1 MEPVYPIVM
10 KIGGLA
16 AIGAA
21 IDFLMSRAEKKR
33 LNNWLAE
40 WWIRFDDVKWSNF
53 GKAEAELAIALLDR
67 YTGPRLWSWVRWR
80 FAFRIA
86 LVAYV
91 VTVMWTI
98 IRYVWLRSVDGLD
111 LAALQADLGTHEAWR
126 LISDAAWAAVS
137 TDPVRWLAPE
147 AVVGFAFVLLTF
159 ALSFSFTRYVSVLA
173 ARASTTTA
181 RTIAAFT
188 ALLALHLFLL
198 LVWGSVMHLVGNFA
212 VGLPN
217 LLIDA
222 PLAGLPLDKA
232 VADYTESVRET
243 LMDMTRAA
251 ESLDLLDMLS
261 FLRVDAVTDL
271 LDANA
276 ELLTPPLEARF
287 VVLFVF
293 MSFQAIM
300 NLLANGVRL
309 AFAVLFLSSFVF
321 RPLVQKPISRLWLA
335 ILESGKPFFT
345 TLFGIIGAI
354 FVLLR
359 ELRFQPW

>member
-1 MEPVYPIVM
+1 VDPVYLILG

-21 IDFLMSRAEKKR
+21 IDFLMSRSEKKR

-40 WWIRFDDVKWSNF
+40 WWIRFDDVRWSNF
-53 GKAEAELAIALLDR
+53 GKAEAKLAVALLDR
-67 YTGPRLWSWVRWR
+67 YTGPRLWSWARWR
-80 FAFRIA
+80 FVFV
-86 LVAYV
+86 VAAASYV
-91 VTVMWTI
+91 VAVVWTI

-111 LAALQADLGTHEAWR
+111 LARLEADLGPDGAWR
-126 LISDAAWAAVS
+126 LISDAAWAVVS
-137 TDPVRWLAPE
+137 TDPLRWLAPE
-147 AVVGFAFVLLTF
+147 AFVGFAFVVFTF

-198 LVWGSVMHLVGNFA
+198 LVWGSVMHLVGGFA

-232 VADYTESVRET
+232 MADYTESVREN

-251 ESLDLLDMLS
+251 NPLDLLDMLS

-276 ELLTPPLEARF
+276 DLLAPPLEARF

-309 AFAVLFLSSFVF
+309 AFAILFLSSFVF

-345 TLFGIIGAI
+345 TLFGIVGAV

-359 ELRFQPW
+359 ELRL